1 MIVKVLLQWKSLN
14 VIPLAQNQTDCTNQK
29 IVIAEPTSY
38 EECCETSLVLT
49 HKPNDNINSDHITG
63 DSIAFKKMEN
73 FVLNLIWKLIIE
85 PFLNNLKLKSSLK
98 KLIKMTS
105 MIVSGHSVD
114 RSIAAL

>member
-1 MIVKVLLQWKSLN
+1 
-14 VIPLAQNQTDCTNQK
+14 VIPLSQNQTDYTNQK

-38 EECCETSLVLT
+38 EECCET

-85 PFLNNLKLKSSLK
+85 PFLNNLKPKSSLK